1 MLADSTSLLLGFIL
15 EIEDSMYNRSCF
27 YFDISNS
34 HWNSNLIA
42 AVPRFHF
49 ASESLFEFD
58 EAYDIKLIS
67 LSKRKNDTMIL
78 RKHIQMP
85 HHPDYYNDTTTEHDC
100 KRTSNLQ
107 ASRWTGGF
115 RRILVHPI
123 ARTIQVE
130 FVGAPPHYCFE
141 GYEVRL
147 KDESGLELL
156 HSAVVPVELMYVE
169 YIGNQTIL
177 FGEYNFTNLEVDQ
190 YFMPSVIPI
199 ERSRDGRCL
208 CPVLSTS
215 PYDNRMVC
223 SCIAADWH
231 KVRIQRIE
239 KPLTIA
245 PELEENNTLI
255 LHAEH
260 NSSEY
265 IWQTFTL
272 ISKITLNFH
281 FISKI
286 TSNLYFNVKN
296 HLKILKRTLLLALM
310 LLVISLA
317 IFFLLYIFYLYHV
330 RRRLTNKA
338 IRIRFVTDHPPT
350 TTLTTVSNTQTP
362 LIHIA
367 RLNVLLIYSHDS
379 LLHEKCV
386 LRFAEYL
393 RSVFGFDVHLDVW
406 DITQIER
413 NLLDYISISILNA
426 DKVVIINSEG
436 AYYHYRCKIQQE
448 YYIERKEP
456 EPLDGLFDKQIDQVL
471 MHSSVISVR
480 FKYTIP
486 LFILPPLSYSLQ
498 YMVPDNI
505 AALISNLTD
514 SNIKNDSRILSYSSA
529 FAKLVAA
536 VTETSEILENDP
548 NWFIN
553 THWRVSRP
561 IIIDKKN
568 QVPIRHIMGKNI
580 EESENIDIRKAQISI
595 KPKILS
601 ELPDELI
608 DGSRSAAVVSSEII
622 LESENL
628 TDAAEIQIVTTTDTF
643 INDEHNVANQLDQL
657 NKFPVIDGSKSPEKR
672 PSSDGY
678 TLQDSGFISGKDITN

>member
-1 MLADSTSLLLGFIL
+1 MAYCINVVRFTIIIIIIVAVVVTSMNINFDPLFHHNCADYNHKDFVCTVRSVQCDDESITVNENSNNISKMTDTTIRYAHDIRVESFARVVTRYAKQTYQLSVDISWQLPPNNSTSLLLGFIL

-27 YFDISNS
+27 YFDISNF

-265 IWQTFTL
+265 IWQ
-272 ISKITLNFH
+272 
-281 FISKI
+281 
-286 TSNLYFNVKN
+286 
-296 HLKILKRTLLLALM
+296 
-310 LLVISLA
+310 
-317 IFFLLYIFYLYHV
+317 
-330 RRRLTNKA
+330 
-338 IRIRFVTDHPPT
+338 
-350 TTLTTVSNTQTP
+350 
-362 LIHIA
+362 
-367 RLNVLLIYSHDS
+367 
-379 LLHEKCV
+379 
-386 LRFAEYL
+386 
-393 RSVFGFDVHLDVW
+393 LDVW

-529 FAKLVAA
+529 FAKLVTA